1 MLTLDEEKRKYVIT
15 HLEYGVKPRAF
26 MYIGKLNAEL
36 MESYLFAFNSGCLV
50 MLGEEQREGG
60 ESFSRRMTDL
70 RLQYQYERGWPGG
83 CGGQVEGLRKQG
95 LCEIKIIEGLI
106 EIEIKIWKNL

>member
-1 MLTLDEEKRKYVIT
+1 MLTLDEEKRKHVIT
-15 HLEYGVKPRAF
+15 HLECGVKPRPF
-26 MYIGKLNAEL
+26 MYIAKLNAEL
-36 MESYLFAFNSGCLV
+36 MEFYLFAFNSGCLV

-70 RLQYQYERGWPGG
+70 RLQYQHERGWPGG
-83 CGGQVEGLRKQG
+83 CGGQVVELRKKGLSEEEIIQG
-95 LCEIKIIEGLI
+95 LV